1 MGSEYLKKRLSFM
14 SRYRPVIRVAAT
26 VMTTVTLLVLST
38 VVRAETD
45 LDDVTMRVIGL
56 DEIPTHSLQ
65 IIELPQADL
74 GELADINES
83 LVPGAAESP
92 VSPADEVAD
101 TITTPGP
108 PVEPPPGEVT
118 SGPQAG
124 Q

>member
-1 MGSEYLKKRLSFM
+1 MRNPGLIRFM
-14 SRYRPVIRVAAT
+14 SS
-26 VMTTVTLLVLST
+26 VMTGVALLVFSAL
-38 VVRAETD
+38 VYAEAD

-92 VSPADEVAD
+92 VSPAEGLAD
-101 TITTPGP
+101 TLERAPSP
-108 PVEPPPGEVT
+108 DDAVT
-118 SGPQAG
+118 SEPSPGN
-124 Q
+124 